1 MFIFKVYPC
10 NIVVFLIALN
20 CLKLLILK
28 GYLHFF
34 CEKNIVAGK
43 VIKLYRSGED
53 LLDSLANFILSQSP
67 SWDTTRQLGTKEA
80 YEDQDKFSA
89 KLKSI
94 PEILFA
100 NNLFL
105 LKTKLLNE
113 SRQTQETARTLSL

>member
-1 MFIFKVYPC
+1 M
-10 NIVVFLIALN
+10 N
-20 CLKLLILK
+20 
-28 GYLHFF
+28 
-34 CEKNIVAGK
+34 VAGK

-80 YEDQDKFSA
+80 YEDQDKFSE

-94 PEILFA
+94 SEILFT
-100 NNLFL
+100 NKIFL
-105 LKTKLLNE
+105 IKTKLLNE